1 MIYLAT
7 VLIGLALFS
16 LRVAAEWY
24 RGQIRQADALDHAS
38 KIFPHPNETKK
49 TYQKRP

>member
-16 LRVAAEWY
+16 LQIAAEWY
-24 RGQIRQADALDHAS
+24 RGQFRQDDALDHAS
-38 KIFPHPNETKK
+38 KIFPHPNEQPKP
-49 TYQKRP
+49 YQRKP